1 MEIFVLVVVL
11 QFLMVELKCVLMKDG
26 ALSAVITG
34 IIMMP
39 VLCVVSWDTLLMVC
53 CLSLIHLSTVLPCLS
68 SNE

>member
-39 VLCVVSWDTLLMVC
+39 VLCVVS
-53 CLSLIHLSTVLPCLS
+53 
-68 SNE
+68 